1 MERKFS
7 AKAKA
12 LETNLESAAVA
23 ENLLLEL
30 GKDALSENGRW
41 LLLHRERPMEVLST
55 P

>member
-1 MERKFS
+1 
-7 AKAKA
+7 
-12 LETNLESAAVA
+12 VA

-30 GKDALSENGRW
+30 GKDAALSENGRW